1 MKVVFRVD
9 ASLLIGSG
17 HVMRCLVLA
26 DELKRKGHDI
36 VFACT
41 PLESDMRTFISER
54 GFVVVNLP
62 EPKQVVV
69 PKHNADYVSWLQKS
83 VLEDAQDFIATIT
96 CADLVITDH
105 YAIDREWQSV
115 VIDSM
120 NCRLFAID
128 DLARCHRADLI
139 LDQTLGRLE
148 TDYQESNTRAL
159 VGSEYALLQPCFSSK
174 RELAVSRTL
183 SSKKP
188 NVLISMGGIDA
199 PNATF
204 EVLNTLHPQIN
215 ANFTVL
221 LSPRAPNFQQV
232 AAWCARYSN
241 VTHLEFV
248 SDMASLMLKH
258 DIAIGAPGT
267 TSWERACLGLP
278 NVIVP
283 LADNQKMICE
293 QLVKHQATIKVDL
306 EDISSQ
312 VLSGY
317 QMTLN
322 SWEAFKRANLILCDG
337 RGVKR
342 VAYEVEQLFS
352 DNNDGYSI
360 ERVKQQDIRLVYE
373 WQCHPETRKYAL
385 NTNVPTW
392 DEHQAW
398 MSRKLQS
405 ASDYFY
411 MVVDKGNGNKV
422 GAVRLDRVRPE
433 HYLVSIFVEPNSYGK
448 GIASR
453 ALEMVDAIH
462 PDVTLHATVLKAN
475 LASQKLFQKACYQQ
489 TDEETYIRQPIH

>member
-26 DELKRKGHDI
+26 DELTRKGHDI
-36 VFACT
+36 IFACS

-54 GFVVVNLP
+54 GYTVVTLP
-62 EPKQVVV
+62 EPKQVVI
-69 PKHNADYVSWLQKS
+69 PKHDADYVSWLQKS

-105 YAIDREWQSV
+105 YALGMEWQSA
-115 VIDSM
+115 VIDSLK
-120 NCRLFAID
+120 CRLFAID

-139 LDQTLGRLE
+139 LDQTLGRLDA
-148 TDYQESNTRAL
+148 DYQESNTRTL
-159 VGSEYALLQPCFSSK
+159 VGSDYALLQPRFSSK
-174 RELAVSRTL
+174 RELALSRTRN
-183 SSKKP
+183 SEQP

-204 EVLNTLHPQIN
+204 EVLNTLHPQVD

-248 SDMASLMLKH
+248 SDMASLMLEH

-283 LADNQKMICE
+283 LADNQQMICE
-293 QLVKHQATIKVDL
+293 QLVKHQAAIKVEL

-312 VLSGY
+312 MLSSY
-317 QMTLN
+317 QMVLQ
-322 SWEAFKRANLILCDG
+322 SWEAFKRANLVLCDG

-342 VAYEVEQLFS
+342 VVYEIEQLFNGK
-352 DNNDGYSI
+352 DDYVLERAKRKDI
-360 ERVKQQDIRLVYE
+360 ELVYE

-392 DEHQAW
+392 DEHQKW

-411 MVVDKGNGNKV
+411 MVIDKACGKKV
-422 GAVRLDRVRPE
+422 GSIRLDRVRAD
-433 HYLVSIFVEPNSYGK
+433 HYLVSIFIDPNSYGK

-453 ALEMVDAIH
+453 TLEMVDAIH
-462 PDVTLHATVLKAN
+462 PDITLHATVLKAN
-475 LASQKLFQKACYQQ
+475 LASQRLFKKACYQQ
-489 TDEETYIRQPIH
+489 TDEETYIRQPIY